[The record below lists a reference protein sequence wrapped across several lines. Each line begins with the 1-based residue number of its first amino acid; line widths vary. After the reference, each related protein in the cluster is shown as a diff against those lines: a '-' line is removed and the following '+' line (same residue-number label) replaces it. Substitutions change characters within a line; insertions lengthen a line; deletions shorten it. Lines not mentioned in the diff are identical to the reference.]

1 MIADYISYNDTRG
14 IVANYICDFLEN
26 VDDDT
31 PYDDI
36 AVPII
41 ESIDVKY
48 DDSREQ
54 SLFNDDIM
62 KHCKGN

>member
-1 MIADYISYNDTRG
+1 MLADYMNYNDARG
-14 IVANYICDFLEN
+14 IVASHICDVLEN

-36 AVPII
+36 AIPII